1 MPKRIF
7 RIREG
12 EPLLDIVSYG
22 RGGPRENGGRLTPEQ
37 VEQIRRTVQ
46 RVPEVMVKV
55 LPRASNDLKA
65 AGKHLDYISRYGRL
79 ALEAD
84 DGDRLEGQDGKAV
97 LEEWDV
103 DIDDV
108 RRQATVAST
117 GGRKP
122 PKLVH
127 KLMFS
132 MPAWD
137 AARQSACGR
146 SQLCARRVLGPAP
159 IRVRPAHRRGPST
172 RPSRPEIGERAGRPP
187 QHQEGDVAPLALGV
201 RTDT

>member
-1 MPKRIF
+1 MPKRVF
-7 RIREG
+7 RVREG

-22 RGGPRENGGRLTPEQ
+22 RGGPRENGGRLAPDQ
-37 VEQIRRTVQ
+37 IEQIRRTVQ
-46 RVPEVMVKV
+46 RAPEVMVKV
-55 LPRASNDLKA
+55 LPRASNDFKA

-97 LEEWDV
+97 FEEWDV

-122 PKLVH
+122 AKLVH
-127 KLMFS
+127 KLMYVHLVLKS
-132 MPAWD
+132 MSE
-137 AARQSACGR
+137 Q
-146 SQLCARRVLGPAP
+146 
-159 IRVRPAHRRGPST
+159 RVRLNIKKATLRHWRSEFCT
-172 RPSRPEIGERAGRPP
+172 TL
-187 QHQEGDVAPLALGV
+187 EGA
-201 RTDT
+201 R